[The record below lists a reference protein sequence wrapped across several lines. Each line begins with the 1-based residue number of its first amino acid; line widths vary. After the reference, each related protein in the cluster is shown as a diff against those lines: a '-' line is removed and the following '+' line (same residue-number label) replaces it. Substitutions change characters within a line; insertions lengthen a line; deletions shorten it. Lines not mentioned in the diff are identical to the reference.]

1 MKVRDL
7 TRPAHYVSADDSVKA
22 AAQVLAEKNVNAL
35 FVRAKGEVV
44 GILTVRDLLKFAA
57 RCDTMEKAKAS
68 AIMSGPVLSIGEDE
82 SVLAAGKLMEQHDIR
97 HLGVKDKA
105 GKIVGMITATMISRN
120 QVRLWYGKTLFE

>member
-7 TRPAHYVSADDSVKA
+7 TRPAHYVNTDDSVKV

-57 RCDTMEKAKAS
+57 RCDTMAQAKVKS
-68 AIMSGPVLSIGEDE
+68 IMSQPVLSIEEGEN
-82 SVLAAGKLMEQHDIR
+82 VMQAGKLMEQHDIR
-97 HLGVKDKA
+97 HLGVKDKE

-120 QVRLWYGKTLFE
+120 HVRLWYRKTPF